1 MIYLAVEGC
10 GYRYTA
16 MSKIDKDPR
25 ALYNEELH
33 RQWRDARS
41 DWDTESR
48 KDIDFYLGNHFSAEE
63 SDELSQRNQADIP
76 MDRISSAIEK
86 FKAVLTSRAPAFT
99 ITPREDSDVQVATL
113 WRTII
118 GYIWQ
123 ISDGDSQIK
132 QAIHDYATTG
142 IGYLYA
148 YIDGQSDFGR
158 GDVKFTYID
167 PFRVY
172 TSPSSRDRWFSD
184 SDGIILSTI
193 LTGEQVLNLYPE
205 LGDQTDPETG
215 EVIPGIINDISGFSY
230 DDEDYP
236 ASQNKNSI
244 TAFTPS
250 DVKDKDYFEV
260 KKYQILERFYK
271 VKVPFYRLIDIQ
283 SQEESILSPDE
294 YMEFAEQNAEVL
306 ESGAFQV
313 VEVLQNR
320 VKVCAT
326 LGEIVLYESILN
338 TDEYP
343 IVPLPNVWTGTPYP
357 KSDVSR
363 ARPMQRLLNKL
374 WSLALSHAQASA
386 GLKLLVP
393 LGSVD
398 DVGQL
403 EKDWANPNA
412 VIEVDSSQGEPHYP
426 APQPLAGEFY
436 KLIQQSEFYIDFI
449 FGLPEMMHGFA
460 EKAPETVKGTER
472 MIALGTERPKSKLR
486 DIEFSMNRLG
496 KIIYNLSKGH
506 YTFQKIF
513 RLAQPNNNITEVMAN
528 YYTDVS
534 GAVLDMKKDR
544 HFLDQHDIRIEP
556 GSTMP
561 SNKWAELNVYLEAY
575 QMGIVDKFEVL
586 KKNPEIFDKEGILM
600 RTDEKQQMMQQIQAL
615 EEQLKTLQGDLQ
627 TAQRESVSDR
637 KKVEVEKFKSR
648 LAEVSSD
655 AKADRRVQRNKLEN
669 EVKLEVE
676 KLARDL
682 ERGSNEVGSTP
693 QD

>member
-1 MIYLAVEGC
+1 
-10 GYRYTA
+10 

-25 ALYNEELH
+25 ALHNEELH

-63 SDELSQRNQADIP
+63 SDELAQRNQADIP

-99 ITPREDSDVQVATL
+99 ITPREDSDVQVSSL
-113 WRTII
+113 WRTVV

-172 TSPSSRDRWFSD
+172 ASPSSRDRWFSD

-205 LGDQTDPETG
+205 LGDQIDPETG
-215 EVIPGIINDISGFSY
+215 EEIKGIIHDLSGFSY

-236 ASQNKNSI
+236 SAQNKNSM
-244 TAFTPS
+244 TVFTPS
-250 DVKDKDYFEV
+250 EVKDKDYFEV

-271 VKVPFYRLIDIQ
+271 VKVPFYRVIDVQ

-294 YMEFAEQNAEVL
+294 YAEFAEQNQEVL
-306 ESGAFQV
+306 ESGAYQI

-398 DVGQL
+398 DVSQL

-449 FGLPEMMHGFA
+449 FGLPEMMHGFS

-486 DIEFSMNRLG
+486 DIEFSINKLG

-534 GAVLDMKKDR
+534 GAVMDMKKDR
-544 HFLDQHDIRIEP
+544 HFLDQHDIRIES

-561 SNKWAELNVYLEAY
+561 SNKWAELNVYLEAF
-575 QMGIVDKFEVL
+575 QMGIVDKYEVL
-586 KKNPEIFDKEGILM
+586 KKNPEIFDKEGILQ

-615 EEQLKTLQGDLQ
+615 DEQLKTLQGDLQ

-648 LAEVSSD
+648 LSEVSSD

-676 KLARDL
+676 KLAMDL
-682 ERGSNEVGSTP
+682 ERGSNEAGSTP

>member
-1 MIYLAVEGC
+1 L
-10 GYRYTA
+10 
-16 MSKIDKDPR
+16 SKIDKDPR
-25 ALYNEELH
+25 ALQNEELH

-48 KDIDFYLGNHFSAEE
+48 KDIDFYLGNHFTADE

-86 FKAVLTSRAPAFT
+86 FKAVLTSRPPAFT
-99 ITPREDSDVQVATL
+99 ISPREDSDVQVASL
-113 WRTII
+113 WRTIM
-118 GYIWQ
+118 GYVWQ
-123 ISDGDSQIK
+123 NSDGDWQMK
-132 QAIHDYATTG
+132 QAIQDYATTG
-142 IGYLYA
+142 MGYLYA
-148 YIDGQSDFGR
+148 YIDRESDFGR

-172 TSPSSRDRWFSD
+172 VSPSSRDRWFND
-184 SDGIILSTI
+184 SDGLILSTI
-193 LTGEQVLNLYPE
+193 LTGEQVVNLYPE
-205 LGDQTDPETG
+205 LNDQTDPETG
-215 EVIPGIINDISGFSY
+215 EKIPGLIRSISGFTY
-230 DDEDYP
+230 DEEDYP
-236 ASQNKNSI
+236 STQNRN
-244 TAFTPS
+244 TMQVFTPAE
-250 DVKDKDYFEV
+250 VKDKDYFEV
-260 KKYQILERFYK
+260 KKYQVLERFYK
-271 VKVPFYRLIDIQ
+271 IKVPFYRVIDMKTQEEEIL
-283 SQEESILSPDE
+283 SQEEYAQFYQENSEAIDI
-294 YMEFAEQNAEVL
+294 
-306 ESGAFQV
+306 GAFTA

-343 IVPLPNVWTGTPYP
+343 IVPLPNIWTGTPYP

-398 DVGQL
+398 DIDQL

-426 APQPLAGEFY
+426 SPQPLAGEFY

-460 EKAPETVKGTER
+460 EKAPETHKATER
-472 MIALGTERPKSKLR
+472 MIALGSERPKSKLR
-486 DIEFSMNRLG
+486 DIEFSINKLG
-496 KIIYNLSKGH
+496 KVLYNLSKGH
-506 YTFQKIF
+506 YTYKKIF

-534 GAVLDMKKDR
+534 GAVMDLKKER
-544 HFLDQHDIRIEP
+544 HILDQHDVRIEP

-561 SNKWAELNVYLEAY
+561 SSKYAELAVYLEAF
-575 QMGIVDKFEVL
+575 QMGIVDRYEVL
-586 KKNPEIFDKEGILM
+586 KKNPEIFDKEGIM
-600 RTDEKQQMMQQIQAL
+600 RRTEEKQKMMQQINSM
-615 EEQLKTLQGDLQ
+615 EEHIKNLQGDLQ

-637 KKVEVEKFKSR
+637 KRVEVEKFKTR
-648 LAEVSSD
+648 LSEVNSES
-655 AKADRRVQRNKLEN
+655 KADRRVQRSKLEN

-676 KLARDL
+676 KLSSDL
-682 ERGSNEVGSTP
+682 KDIQRKASSTP
-693 QD
+693 EA